1 MKKIQTIK
9 KINTLIYICIL
20 ILAFSFPISLYPNIY
35 GDDGMVLIW
44 MAKAIKK
51 GALFSSTDTWLI
63 SPMSYLGFYP
73 YSHYPVGIPILLAI
87 IFWVFEI
94 LSLPLGAAIL
104 FYDLFFLSLI
114 FCQSISLSKIIFK
127 EKSSQI
133 IFTASILLS
142 TNVLFDLMMTI
153 SGRIPITLIVLV
165 LIKISLKYLTNSIKK
180 SEFIFKY
187 LFLTFLTIF
196 IHKIWVG
203 TLLLFPIIFFTKYII
218 KKNFFHKILIWAIIP
233 ICTILFCLGFI
244 LIEPDPRKIVELF
257 GDNSNIISLI
267 FNLFTNYLLQF
278 GLIFIFFPLGFVGI
292 VMKFSNENRITQPK
306 QFYIILITI
315 PFFFIMP
322 SFYAKI
328 IFQPT
333 IIIISVYGMK

>member
-9 KINTLIYICIL
+9 KIDTLIYICIL

-203 TLLLFPIIFFTKYII
+203 TFLLFPIIFFTYFRNNIFSKY
-218 KKNFFHKILIWAIIP
+218 L
-233 ICTILFCLGFI
+233 
-244 LIEPDPRKIVELF
+244 
-257 GDNSNIISLI
+257 
-267 FNLFTNYLLQF
+267 
-278 GLIFIFFPLGFVGI
+278 
-292 VMKFSNENRITQPK
+292 
-306 QFYIILITI
+306 
-315 PFFFIMP
+315 
-322 SFYAKI
+322 
-328 IFQPT
+328 
-333 IIIISVYGMK
+333 